1 MSDAT
6 QPDAPEETTE
16 AQDAP
21 NLPKSQAELDAIIQ
35 ARLTRERS
43 KFADYDDLAAKAA
56 RLDEID
62 AERMTAEERAE
73 ARVRAAEEKAAAAEA
88 KVAEAQRLATRA
100 TLAAEF
106 GIAEDVVD
114 LIDGP
119 DEETMRSRAE
129 RLAAIA
135 APADAP
141 APVGIRLPGG
151 RQAESGSAGDVHTAL
166 GRQILGLD
174 N

>member
-1 MSDAT
+1 MSDTT
-6 QPDAPEETTE
+6 QPDAPEETPE

-35 ARLTRERS
+35 AR
-43 KFADYDDLAAKAA
+43 
-56 RLDEID
+56 
-62 AERMTAEERAE
+62 
-73 ARVRAAEEKAAAAEA
+73 VQAAEEKAAAAEA

-100 TLAAEF
+100 TLAVEF

-129 RLAAIA
+129 RLAVLA
-135 APADAP
+135 ASADAP
-141 APVGIRLPGG
+141 APVGIRLPGD